1 MKKFNPLKVLLGLL
15 AVLTFMST
23 AGAITGTLAWYA
35 YVTRATLSYSGT
47 SVNSTIQLQ
56 VGICSDHQVNDMP
69 AGVTEKQY
77 QGDESYYY
85 FAKPGSGLSSS
96 IITAYLDST
105 DYATNSLQ
113 AVTSGS
119 YVKGAALSLKKSPN
133 IIVHDHSQPATHSQY
148 VRLPLVFRVL
158 QSDTPSEDDYVEGS
172 ELWLTGAAARAS
184 SGEAVDG
191 NIYKAIRAF
200 IDRDVSV
207 YGANCS
213 FIFNPSAEGG
223 ASATTVGGILDLDG
237 DEDESFDYERVGNHY
252 EEIIYGEYNTVGG
265 VSADGYDGE
274 DVFYDINGTGITDR
288 RTTFTA
294 KHYPNVNYYSNYN
307 NCSFKT
313 AAYETLASIAPV
325 RDPVEG
331 LSNADPEHPTSI
343 CTTAGVEDHYLGRVG
358 LTIYLEGWDHS
369 VIDDEINHMF
379 DLGLTFEINR
389 VDV

>member
-1 MKKFNPLKVLLGLL
+1 MKKFNPLKVILGLL

-56 VGICSDHQVNDMP
+56 VGICSNHQVADMP

-77 QGDESYYY
+77 EGDSSYYY
-85 FAKPGSGLSSS
+85 FAKPGSGLNSS

-119 YVKGAALSLKKSPN
+119 YVKGGALSLKKSPN
-133 IIVHDHSQPATHSQY
+133 EVVHDHSVPATHGQY
-148 VRLPLVFRVL
+148 VFLPLVFRVL
-158 QSDTPSEDDYVEGS
+158 QSDTPAEDDYVAGS

-184 SGEAVDG
+184 GGEAVDG
-191 NIYKAIRAF
+191 NIYKALRAF
-200 IDRDVSV
+200 IDRDTTV
-207 YGANCS
+207 YGANS
-213 FIFNPSAEGG
+213 AFIFNPSATGG
-223 ASATTVGGILDLDG
+223 ASSTTVGGILDLSG
-237 DEDESFDYERVGNHY
+237 DNYFDFERVGNHD
-252 EEIIYGEYNTVGG
+252 EEVIFGEYTSVGG
-265 VSADGYDGE
+265 VSANGYDGE

-294 KHYPNVNYYSNYN
+294 KHYPSVNYYSNYN
-307 NCSFKT
+307 SCVFKT
-313 AAYETLASIAPV
+313 AAYETLTSIAPV
-325 RDPVEG
+325 RDPADG
-331 LSNADPEHPTSI
+331 LSNADPDHPTSI
-343 CTTAGVEDHYLGRVG
+343 CTTADASDHYLGRVNI
-358 LTIYLEGWDHS
+358 TVYLEGWDHS
-369 VIDDEINHMF
+369 VIDDEIDHRF

-389 VDV
+389 VDI